1 MKGRILSTVLALAM
15 CLLLLPS
22 AAMATEKNET
32 FTYTF
37 GSISPVKDGEFFIAI
52 FDPSGWVIAN
62 AYPNSNGVYYVEYL
76 DVSKTYTYTIY
87 AGGYEPYSGIITAA
101 QPQGENIVLT
111 RIESNVTYSISGDTL
126 TISGTGPILDYGT
139 STHAPWNPT
148 TGIKHIV
155 VENGITRI
163 GDRALVLAVGDGSGV
178 ESISIPNTVTSIG
191 EVALGFH
198 PYLTELEIPAGV
210 TSIGNFAFDSCKNLT
225 LTFRGS
231 APSFGEDVF
240 YRTTDVI
247 VRYPAAE
254 LSWNAVV
261 DNSDEPVV
269 WQPYGPLGGLT
280 VKASSLSSPAN
291 GKVSI
296 NITEADGCDIFSD
309 YDIYYRVV
317 SQKPSAFEVGTYV
330 GNDDT
335 WTLYLDH
342 TSTKLPIAQT
352 VDAQDGSY
360 IEAVAVSSDFTAVY
374 WGASLA
380 TNDGYNS
387 SSSGSSSS
395 GSIIVTPKP
404 KDPNE
409 ERPKEDEK
417 STLSIVFSDISS
429 GDYYADAVSWAI
441 EKGITNGVGDNKFA
455 PNASCTRGQM
465 VTFLY
470 RMAGEPTVSGSVN
483 FRDVAADSY
492 YVDAIAWAVEK
503 GITNG
508 TGDGLFAPDAECS
521 RAQMATFLFRMV
533 GGSSAG
539 DSGFT
544 DVDEGAYYADAIAW
558 AVANGITNGMGG
570 GKFAPDAECTRGQMV
585 TLLYRCF
592 AE

>member
-1 MKGRILSTVLALAM
+1 MKRRVLTTVLAIVM
-15 CLLLLPS
+15 CLLLLPG

-52 FDPSGWVIAN
+52 FDPSGRLVAN
-62 AYPNSNGVYYVEYL
+62 AYPNSNGIYDLEYL

-101 QPQGENIVLT
+101 QPYGEDIVLT
-111 RIESNVTYSISGDTL
+111 KIESNVTYSIIGDTL
-126 TISGTGPILDYGT
+126 TISGTGPIPDYGT
-139 STHAPWNPT
+139 WSHAPWNPT

-155 VENGITRI
+155 VESGITRI
-163 GDRALVLAVGDGSGV
+163 GDRALVLAVGGGSEV
-178 ESISIPNTVTSIG
+178 ETISIPNTVTSIG

-198 PYLTELEIPAGV
+198 PYLTELEIPADV
-210 TSIGNFAFDSCKNLT
+210 TSIGNRAFDRCKNLT

-231 APSFGEDVF
+231 APSFGEEVF

-254 LSWNAVV
+254 PSWNAVV
-261 DNSDEPVV
+261 ANSDEPVI
-269 WQPYGPLGGLT
+269 WQPYGPVGGLA
-280 VKASSLSSPAN
+280 VKASPLSSPAN

-317 SQKPSAFEVGTYV
+317 SRKPSAPEVGTYV

-335 WTLYLDH
+335 WKLYLDH
-342 TSTKLPIAQT
+342 TSTALPIAQT

-380 TNDGYNS
+380 INDGYNS
-387 SSSGSSSS
+387 GSSGGSSS

-404 KDPNE
+404 NKE
-409 ERPKEDEK
+409 WQKEDEK
-417 STLSIVFSDISS
+417 STLSIVFSDVSS
-429 GDYYADAVSWAI
+429 GDYYADAVSWAVK
-441 EKGITNGVGDNKFA
+441 KGITNGVGDNKFA

-470 RMAGEPTVSGSVN
+470 RMAGEPAVSGSVN
-483 FRDVAADSY
+483 FSDVAADSY
-492 YVDAIAWAVEK
+492 YVDAIAWAVAK

-508 TGDGLFAPDAECS
+508 TGDGLFAPDAKCS
-521 RAQMATFLFRMV
+521 RAQMATFLFRMA
-533 GGSSAG
+533 GGSNAG
-539 DSGFT
+539 DSGFA

-558 AVANGITNGMGG
+558 AVANGITNGVGS
-570 GKFAPDAECTRGQMV
+570 GKFAPDVECTRGQMV

-592 AE
+592 AEQ